1 MKVFGTVFSFDSGP
15 SVLFVIFV
23 AKQFSGLSGLGVVRA
38 VKLKDRI
45 TGFFNRRRL
54 FVILAVIGPG
64 IIAGNAGNDAGGIA
78 TYSIVGAKEGY
89 GLLWA
94 LVLLTVA
101 LAVIQEMSSRMGVVT
116 GKGFGDLVREQ
127 FGVRVTLAVMALL
140 IVANLTVTVA
150 EFAGI
155 AASMELFG
163 VNKYISVPI
172 SAFVVWFV
180 VVKGNYKQVERFL
193 LVISMVYL
201 TYVFSGIMAD
211 PPWSEVVR
219 QIAMPNI
226 RLDRDYVLL
235 FITLVGTT
243 ITPYMQIYLQSA
255 VVDKGVRIEEY
266 KFVKFDVYAGSFMTM
281 FIAFFIIIA
290 TGTILHPSGVE
301 VDSAEA
307 AALAL
312 QPLAGN
318 FASHLFAV
326 GLLNASFLAAFVLPL
341 ATAYGLSEAFGWES
355 GMDKSFREAPQFLG
369 FYTAFIVIG
378 AGVIMI
384 PDVPLIKV
392 MFFSQTI
399 NGILLPFVLIIML
412 KLVNDKELMGEYVN
426 SRRMN
431 IITWITVAIL
441 VLLTAVLVVTSL
453 L

>member
-1 MKVFGTVFSFDSGP
+1 ME
-15 SVLFVIFV
+15 
-23 AKQFSGLSGLGVVRA
+23 
-38 VKLKDRI
+38 RI
-45 TGFFNRRRL
+45 KNLLANRRL
-54 FVILAVIGPG
+54 IVILAVIGPG
-64 IIAGNAGNDAGGIA
+64 VIAGNAGNDAGGIA
-78 TYSIVGAKEGY
+78 TYSIIGAKEGY

-94 LVLLTVA
+94 LVLITFA

-116 GKGFGDLVREQ
+116 GKGFADMVREQ
-127 FGVRVTLAVMALL
+127 FGVRVTLAVMVLF
-140 IVANLTVTVA
+140 IIANLTCTIA

-163 VNKYISVPI
+163 VHKYISVPL

-180 VVKGNYKQVERFL
+180 VVKGNFKQVERFL
-193 LVISMVYL
+193 IAISMIYL
-201 TYVFSGIMAD
+201 TYVFSGFMAN
-211 PPWSEVVR
+211 PPWHEVAR
-219 QIAMPNI
+219 QIAVPHI
-226 RLDRDYVLL
+226 RLDKDYILL
-235 FITLVGTT
+235 FITMVGTT
-243 ITPYMQIYLQSA
+243 ITPYMQFYLQSA

-266 KFVKFDVYAGSFMTM
+266 KYAKFDVYAGSIMTV

-290 TGTILHPSGVE
+290 TGTILHPAGVE

-318 FASHLFAV
+318 FAAHLFAI

-355 GMDKSFREAPQFLG
+355 GINKTFREAPQFLG

-384 PDVPLIKV
+384 PEVPLIRI

-399 NGILLPFVLIIML
+399 NGILLPIVLIIML
-412 KLVNDKELMGEYVN
+412 RLVNNKELMGEYVN
-426 SRRMN
+426 SKRMN
-431 IITWITVAIL
+431 IITWTTVSIL
-441 VLLTAVLVVTSL
+441 ILMTVMLVVTSFITI
-453 L
+453 

>member
-1 MKVFGTVFSFDSGP
+1 M
-15 SVLFVIFV
+15 
-23 AKQFSGLSGLGVVRA
+23 
-38 VKLKDRI
+38 
-45 TGFFNRRRL
+45 
-54 FVILAVIGPG
+54 LAVIGPG
-64 IIAGNAGNDAGGIA
+64 VIAGNAGNDAGGIA
-78 TYSIVGAKEGY
+78 TYSIIGAKEGY

-94 LVLLTVA
+94 LVLITLA

-116 GKGFGDLVREQ
+116 GKGFGDMVREQ
-127 FGVRVTLAVMALL
+127 FGVRVTLAVMVLL
-140 IVANLTVTVA
+140 IIANLTCTIA

-163 VNKYISVPI
+163 VHKNISVPL

-180 VVKGNYKQVERFL
+180 VLKGNFKQVERFL
-193 LVISMVYL
+193 IVISMIYL
-201 TYVFSGIMAD
+201 TYVFSGFMAN
-211 PPWSEVVR
+211 PPWQEVAR
-219 QIAMPNI
+219 QIAVPRI
-226 RLDRDYVLL
+226 RLDKDYILL
-235 FITLVGTT
+235 FITMVGTT
-243 ITPYMQIYLQSA
+243 ITPYMQFYLQSA

-266 KFVKFDVYAGSFMTM
+266 KYAKFDVYAGSLMTV

-290 TGTILHPSGVE
+290 TGTILHPAGVV

-318 FASHLFAV
+318 FASHLFAI

-355 GMDKSFREAPQFLG
+355 GINKTFREAPQFLG

-384 PDVPLIKV
+384 PDVPLIKI
-392 MFFSQTI
+392 MFLSQTI
-399 NGILLPFVLIIML
+399 NGILFPIVLNIVL
-412 KLVNDKELMGEYVN
+412 RLVNDKELMGEYVN

-431 IITWITVAIL
+431 IIAWTTVSIL
-441 VLLTAVLVVTSL
+441 ILLTALLVVTNFITF
-453 L
+453 